1 MATKSSNYSSP
12 PTLFSS
18 PLTIDQLIDVLNLL
32 KRCGFPQRRWKELGL
47 TLGLL
52 MDSLDA
58 IAESYSKVEDRFIE
72 CIARWLR
79 RADNVDSKGGATFD
93 SLSDALKS
101 MNENAGADKLDQ
113 EKRIA
118 MISGND
124 IKGTNDVHSTA
135 TGPAP
140 PTEMKGGCVD
150 PNLEQQPSVSKG
162 PLQPVDVTAQSHT
175 PQPTITG
182 SQSSTPTTVIE
193 LSSKSEVATNIG
205 GLNSRFASLDSN
217 IRDEFEELVEKG
229 KVKLKAVARSAAAYL
244 SIQVSSL
251 KYGDVDELFDSLQ
264 PHYDFFSCGVL
275 KHLTDTY
282 LSNAQTILTQYI
294 DSVDKF
300 SESSQLKHIRSVIDK
315 EVPFLDLSTTKP
327 IVIKLNGRW
336 DEMTIK
342 SFKSVLQY
350 YFEPEI
356 ENLFSHISI
365 KKGSVIVTLLI
376 PTLLSQSLIDAINN
390 KTNSMSRL
398 GILEVAVDNKA
409 IPIRRKDDNNFDIS
423 LHESVK
429 AGDSFEVSMLLQ
441 LGADPNSKDE
451 RGKSAVEIA
460 NEGGHTQIKEILL
473 TSGGELFDI
482 VSFI

>member
-1 MATKSSNYSSP
+1 
-12 PTLFSS
+12 
-18 PLTIDQLIDVLNLL
+18 
-32 KRCGFPQRRWKELGL
+32 
-47 TLGLL
+47 
-52 MDSLDA
+52 
-58 IAESYSKVEDRFIE
+58 
-72 CIARWLR
+72 
-79 RADNVDSKGGATFD
+79 
-93 SLSDALKS
+93 
-101 MNENAGADKLDQ
+101 
-113 EKRIA
+113 
-118 MISGND
+118 
-124 IKGTNDVHSTA
+124 
-135 TGPAP
+135 
-140 PTEMKGGCVD
+140 MKGGHVD

-175 PQPTITG
+175 PQPTISQ

-205 GLNSRFASLDSN
+205 SLNSHFASLDSKVRGE
-217 IRDEFEELVEKG
+217 IEKLVTKG
-229 KVKLKAVARSAAAYL
+229 EAELKAIARSAAAYL
-244 SIQVSSL
+244 SIKVSSL

-282 LSNAQTILTQYI
+282 LSNAQTELTQYI
-294 DSVDKF
+294 DSVNKF
-300 SESSQLKHIRSVIDK
+300 SESSQLKHVRSVIDK
-315 EVPFLDLSTTKP
+315 EVPFLDSPTAKP

-342 SFKSVLQY
+342 NFKSVLQY

-365 KKGSVIVTLLI
+365 KKGSVVITLLI
-376 PTLLSQSLIDAINN
+376 PTSLSQSLIDTINN

-398 GILEVAVDNKA
+398 GILEVAVDKKA
-409 IPIRRKDDNNFDIS
+409 IPIRREDDSNFDIS
-423 LHESVK
+423 LHQSVK

-460 NEGGHTQIKEILL
+460 NEGRHTQIKEILL
-473 TSGGELFDI
+473 TGGGELI
-482 VSFI
+482 I